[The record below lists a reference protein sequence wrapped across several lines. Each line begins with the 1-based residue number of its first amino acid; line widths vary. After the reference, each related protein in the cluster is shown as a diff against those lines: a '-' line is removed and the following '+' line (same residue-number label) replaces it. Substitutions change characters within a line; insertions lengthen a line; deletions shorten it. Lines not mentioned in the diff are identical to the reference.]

1 MWIML
6 LCPMLNTPSFDHRL
20 QEARCWVL
28 VQDFKMCSCLWWL
41 PGHHGRWQRPCSCFQ
56 SAAQSRPSH
65 RPQPLPAPE
74 RSLRVRRARGSCYPR
89 RPGPVQLPSP
99 LHTANT
105 PCHAG
110 HVCGGHVWSDQWV
123 KQAARQ
129 RRKQPQATILCCRLL
144 RCRNEKIFDWFKWG
158 VDALLYLKWSDI
170 W

>member
-6 LCPMLNTPSFDHRL
+6 LCPMLNTPSFDYRL
-20 QEARCWVL
+20 QEARCWVW

-99 LHTANT
+99 LHTDNT
-105 PCHAG
+105 PQPRG
-110 HVCGGHVWSDQWV
+110 PRVWRTRVIWSVSQTGSEAE
-123 KQAARQ
+123 KEAATSHNIMLQIINVQKWKR
-129 RRKQPQATILCCRLL
+129 
-144 RCRNEKIFDWFKWG
+144 FDWFKWG

-170 W
+170 